1 MKAIVLI
8 IYYKRTE
15 KVINMDKIKVVGAR
29 LHNLKNL
36 NVEIPKKKMVVITGV
51 SGSGKSSL
59 AFDIIFDEG
68 MNRYLQAIGFPPKFE
83 DEKPFDLLEG
93 LSPTVAVEQRTT
105 RVFNPRSTVG
115 TKTRLY
121 NLLRMLYATEGVL
134 ICPICKEAVNE
145 NLECDLCGMIVE
157 RLEIKH
163 FSFNEPSGMCLAC
176 KGRGYQMHLKEELIV
191 QDYNKNLMQITK
203 AGSAVFADQ
212 IRFVEQLPKFYDFD
226 IKAPYKDLPE
236 DVKQVFL
243 YGSGKKLSFEWDSK
257 TFTGTL
263 ERVFEGII
271 PHIERAL
278 TESKSAYRRDKIHK
292 NFMLLK
298 KCEECE
304 GYRINEQA
312 RSVKIGD
319 KNIGELAI
327 MPIDQLISF
336 LEELTKKYL
345 STIQGKNM
353 CGIVIKGLN
362 SMRDVGLS
370 YIHLNRTLPTL
381 SGGELQ
387 RLSLMTHLDAGIDS
401 LIYIL
406 DEPSMSLH
414 EREKDSLIEFL
425 KKLKDLGNTIII
437 VEHDKRFIEI
447 ADDIIDIGPGAGIN
461 GGELV
466 FQGSLEELKNTSN
479 SYTAQ
484 FLTGKISLPQ
494 KSAELKK
501 AINNSTE
508 YLTIKNAKTNN
519 LKNIEVKI
527 PLSMMV
533 GIAGV
538 SGSGKSSLILDTLVP
553 LLQPFF
559 KRGIDKNKNKN
570 NENGEEEN
578 GEEFLEYSGMISGW
592 ENLDEVIVVNQK
604 PISRVKTSTPASYIG
619 IWDKIRNKFSKLAE
633 SKKRKYSAG
642 HFSYNSDK
650 GRCPSCKGTG
660 EQDLKISF
668 LSSFNI
674 ICKECHGFR
683 YKPEILDVKY
693 KNNSIVDVLNMTVS
707 EALKLFKSD
716 ASISKILQILE
727 NIGMGYITLGQP
739 APTLSGGEAQRV
751 KLAKELGRAR
761 KTKSLYI
768 LDEPTV
774 GLSFYDVVK
783 LIELLDQLVREGNSV
798 LIIEHDPEI
807 LSYCDYLIELGPEGG
822 PKGGEVIAEGPLA
835 KIKENVN
842 SRTGPYLN

>member
-1 MKAIVLI
+1 
-8 IYYKRTE
+8 
-15 KVINMDKIKVVGAR
+15 
-29 LHNLKNL
+29 
-36 NVEIPKKKMVVITGV
+36 
-51 SGSGKSSL
+51 
-59 AFDIIFDEG
+59 
-68 MNRYLQAIGFPPKFE
+68 
-83 DEKPFDLLEG
+83 
-93 LSPTVAVEQRTT
+93 
-105 RVFNPRSTVG
+105 
-115 TKTRLY
+115 
-121 NLLRMLYATEGVL
+121 
-134 ICPICKEAVNE
+134 
-145 NLECDLCGMIVE
+145 
-157 RLEIKH
+157 
-163 FSFNEPSGMCLAC
+163 MCLAC
-176 KGRGYQMHLKEELIV
+176 KGRGYQMHLTEELIV
-191 QDYNKNLMQITK
+191 QDHNRNLIQITK

-226 IKAPYKDLPE
+226 ITTPYKDLPE
-236 DVKQVFL
+236 NVKQIFL
-243 YGSGKKLSFEWDSK
+243 YGSGKKLPFNWESK
-257 TFTGTL
+257 TFTGIL
-263 ERVFEGII
+263 EREFEGII

-278 TESKSAYRRDKIHK
+278 GESKSVYRRNKINK
-292 NFMLLK
+292 NFMSLK
-298 KCEECE
+298 KCDECE

-319 KNIGELAI
+319 KHIGELAM

-336 LEELTKKYL
+336 LVELNKTIL
-345 STIQGKNM
+345 STIQGKNL
-353 CGIVIKGLN
+353 CELVIKGLN
-362 SMRDVGLS
+362 SMRDIGLS
-370 YIHLNRTLPTL
+370 YIHLNRALPTL

-414 EREKDSLIEFL
+414 EREKDSLIKML

-447 ADDIIDIGPGAGIN
+447 ADEIIDIGPGAGIN

-466 FQGSLEELKNTSN
+466 FQGTLDELKKVSN
-479 SYTAQ
+479 SYTGQ
-484 FLTGKISLPQ
+484 FLSGQLSLPQ
-494 KSAELKK
+494 KPNELKK
-501 AINNSTE
+501 VIGDSTDF
-508 YLTIKNAKTNN
+508 LTIRNANTNN

-527 PLSMMV
+527 PLGMMV

-559 KRGIDKNKNKN
+559 KRGVDKNKNEDS
-570 NENGEEEN
+570 ENGEEEN
-578 GEEFLEYSGMISGW
+578 GDELFEYSGMVSGW

-619 IWDKIRNKFSKLAE
+619 IWDKIRNIFSKLAE
-633 SKKRKYSAG
+633 SKKRKYTSG

-674 ICKECHGFR
+674 VCKECHGLR
-683 YKPEILDVKY
+683 YKPEILEVNHKG
-693 KNNSIVDVLNMTVS
+693 NSIADVLNMTVS
-707 EALKLFKSD
+707 EASKLFAAD
-716 ASISKILQILE
+716 TSISNVLQILE
-727 NIGMGYITLGQP
+727 DIGMGYITLGQP

-774 GLSFYDVVK
+774 GLSFYDAVK
-783 LIELLDQLVREGNSV
+783 LIELLEQLIREGNSV
-798 LIIEHDPEI
+798 LIIEHDLDI
-807 LSYCDYLIELGPEGG
+807 LGYCDYIIELGPEGG
-822 PKGGEVIAEGPLA
+822 PNGGEIIALGTPQDIVA
-835 KIKENVN
+835 NVK
-842 SRTGPYLN
+842 SVTGKYLK

>member
-1 MKAIVLI
+1 
-8 IYYKRTE
+8 
-15 KVINMDKIKVVGAR
+15 MDKIKVVGAR
-29 LHNLKNL
+29 LHNLKDL
-36 NVEIPKKKMVVITGV
+36 NIEIPKKKIVLITGV

-68 MNRYLQAIGFPPKFE
+68 MNRYLQSIGFPPKFE

-134 ICPICKEAVNE
+134 ICPICKEPVNE
-145 NLECDLCGMIVE
+145 NFECDICGMVVD

-176 KGRGYQMHLKEELIV
+176 KGRGYQMHLTEELIV
-191 QDYNKNLMQITK
+191 QDYNRDLIQITK

-212 IRFVEQLPKFYDFD
+212 IRFVEQLPKFYNFD
-226 IKAPYKDLPE
+226 IKTPYKDLPDE
-236 DVKQVFL
+236 VKQVFL
-243 YGSGKKLSFEWDSK
+243 YGSGKKLPFDWDSK
-257 TFTGTL
+257 TFTGIL

-292 NFMLLK
+292 SFMSLK
-298 KCEECE
+298 KCDECE
-304 GYRINEQA
+304 GFRINEQA
-312 RSVKIGD
+312 RSVRIGD
-319 KNIGELAI
+319 KHIGELAI

-336 LEELTKKYL
+336 LEEIKKNNL
-345 STIQGKNM
+345 STIQGENL
-353 CGIVIKGLN
+353 CELVIKGLK
-362 SMRDVGLS
+362 SMKDVGLS
-370 YIHLNRTLPTL
+370 YINLHRALPSL

-414 EREKDSLIEFL
+414 EKEKESLIELL
-425 KKLKDLGNTIII
+425 KKLKDLGNTILI
-437 VEHDKRFIEI
+437 VEHDKSFIEI
-447 ADDIIDIGPGAGIN
+447 ADEIIDIGPGAGIN

-466 FQGSLEELKNTSN
+466 FQGTLEGLKKVDN
-479 SYTAQ
+479 SYTGQ
-484 FLTGKISLPQ
+484 FLTGKISLPP
-494 KSAELKK
+494 KPKDRLKE
-501 AINNSTE
+501 IDDSTE
-508 YLTIKNAKTNN
+508 FLILKNASTNN
-519 LKNIEVKI
+519 LKNIDVKI
-527 PLSMMV
+527 PLGMMV

-559 KRGIDKNKNKN
+559 KRGTDKAKNSN

-578 GEEFLEYSGMISGW
+578 GEDLLEYSGMVNGW
-592 ENLDEVIVVNQK
+592 ENLDEVIVVSQK

-619 IWDKIRNKFSKLAE
+619 IWDKIRNIFSKVAE
-633 SKKRKYSAG
+633 AKKRKYSAG

-650 GRCPSCKGTG
+650 GRCPSCKGIG

-674 ICKECHGFR
+674 ICRECHGLR
-683 YKPEILDVKY
+683 YKPEILEVKY
-693 KNNSIVDVLNMTVS
+693 KNKSIADVLNMTVS
-707 EALKLFKSD
+707 EATKLFASD
-716 ASISKILQILE
+716 SSISNVLRILE
-727 NIGMGYITLGQP
+727 DIGMGYITLGQP

-774 GLSFYDVVK
+774 GLSFYDAIK
-783 LIELLDQLVREGNSV
+783 LVDLLDQLVREGNSV
-798 LIIEHDPEI
+798 IIIEHDPEI

-822 PKGGEVIAEGPLA
+822 PKGGEIIAEGPVA
-835 KIKENVN
+835 KIKENNN
-842 SRTGPYLN
+842 SNTGPYLN

>member
-1 MKAIVLI
+1 MKS
-8 IYYKRTE
+8 T
-15 KVINMDKIKVVGAR
+15 DKIKIVGAR
-29 LHNLKNL
+29 LHNLKDL
-36 NVEIPKKKMVVITGV
+36 NIEIPKKKIVLITGV

-68 MNRYLQAIGFPPKFE
+68 MNRYLQSIGFPPKFE

-121 NLLRMLYATEGVL
+121 NLLRMLYATEGKL
-134 ICPICKEAVNE
+134 ICPICKEHVNE
-145 NLECDLCGMIVE
+145 NLECDICGMVVE

-176 KGRGYQMHLKEELIV
+176 KGRGYQMYLTEELIV
-191 QDYNKNLMQITK
+191 QDYSRNLIQITK

-212 IRFVEQLPKFYDFD
+212 IRFVEQLPSFYDFD
-226 IKAPYKDLPE
+226 IKTPYKDLP
-236 DVKQVFL
+236 DNVRQVFL
-243 YGSGKKLSFEWDSK
+243 YGSGKKLPFTWDSK

-263 ERVFEGII
+263 QREFEGII
-271 PHIERAL
+271 PHIKRAL
-278 TESKSAYRRDKIHK
+278 ADSKSLYRRNKINQ
-292 NFMLLK
+292 NFMSYK
-298 KCEECE
+298 KCDECE

-312 RSVKIGD
+312 RSVNIGE
-319 KNIGELAI
+319 KHIGELALMSI
-327 MPIDQLISF
+327 AQLISF
-336 LEELTKKYL
+336 LEGLNEKNV
-345 STIQGKNM
+345 STVQGKNM
-353 CGIVIKGLN
+353 CELIIKGLN
-362 SMRDVGLS
+362 NMRDVGLS
-370 YIHLNRTLPTL
+370 YINLNRALPTL

-414 EREKDSLIEFL
+414 EREKDSLIILL
-425 KKLKDLGNTIII
+425 KKLKDLGNSIII
-437 VEHDKRFIEI
+437 VEHDKHFIEI
-447 ADDIIDIGPGAGIN
+447 ADEIIDIGPGAGTN

-466 FQGSLEELKNTSN
+466 FQGSLDDLKKVSK
-479 SYTAQ
+479 SYTGQ
-484 FLTGKISLPQ
+484 FLSGKLSLPQ
-494 KSAELKK
+494 KPNELRKVFD
-501 AINNSTE
+501 NSTDF
-508 YLTIKNAKTNN
+508 LSIRNANTNN

-527 PLSMMV
+527 PLNMMV

-559 KRGIDKNKNKN
+559 KRGADKVKNKN
-570 NENGEEEN
+570 NENGGDEN
-578 GEEFLEYSGMISGW
+578 GKELLEFSGMVSGW
-592 ENLDEVIVVNQK
+592 EHLDEVIVVNQK

-619 IWDKIRNKFSKLAE
+619 IWDKIRNIFSKLAE
-633 SKKRKYSAG
+633 SKKRKYMAG

-674 ICKECHGFR
+674 VCKECHGLR
-683 YKPEILDVKY
+683 YKPEVLEVKY
-693 KNNSIVDVLNMTVS
+693 KNKSIADVLNMTVS
-707 EALKLFKSD
+707 EALNLFKSD
-716 ASISKILQILE
+716 NSISNILKILE
-727 NIGMGYITLGQP
+727 DIGMGYITLGQP

-761 KTKSLYI
+761 KTRSLYI

-774 GLSFYDVVK
+774 GLSFYDAVK
-783 LIELLDQLVREGNSV
+783 LMELLEHLLQDGNSV
-798 LIIEHDPEI
+798 LIIEHDLDI
-807 LSYCDYLIELGPEGG
+807 LAYCDYIIELGPEGG
-822 PKGGEVIAEGPLA
+822 PKGGRIIAEGTPQDIVA
-835 KIKENVN
+835 NMN
-842 SRTGPYLN
+842 SVTGKYLK

>member
-1 MKAIVLI
+1 
-8 IYYKRTE
+8 
-15 KVINMDKIKVVGAR
+15 MDKIKVVGAR
-29 LHNLKNL
+29 LHNLKGL
-36 NVEIPKKKMVVITGV
+36 NVEIPKKKMVLITGV

-68 MNRYLQAIGFPPKFE
+68 MNRYLQSIGFPPKFE
-83 DEKPFDLLEG
+83 DEKPFDLIEG

-121 NLLRMLYATEGVL
+121 NLLRMLYATEGKL
-134 ICPICKEAVNE
+134 ICPICKEPVKE
-145 NLECDLCGMIVE
+145 NFECDICGMVVE

-176 KGRGYQMHLKEELIV
+176 KGRGYQMHLTEELIV

-203 AGSAVFADQ
+203 NGSAVFADQ

-226 IKAPYKDLPE
+226 LNTSYKDLPE
-236 DVKQVFL
+236 NVKKVFL
-243 YGSGKKLSFEWDSK
+243 YGSGKILPFDWDSK
-257 TFTGTL
+257 TFTGIL
-263 ERVFEGII
+263 DRKFEGII

-278 TESKSAYRRDKIHK
+278 TESKSVYRKDKIHK
-292 NFMLLK
+292 NFMSLK
-298 KCEECE
+298 KCDECE

-312 RSVKIGD
+312 RSVKISD
-319 KNIGELAI
+319 RHIGELGI

-336 LEELTKKYL
+336 LERLKKDDL

-353 CGIVIKGLN
+353 NELVIKGLK
-362 SMRDVGLS
+362 SIRDVGLS
-370 YIHLNRTLPTL
+370 YIHLNRALPTL

-414 EREKDSLIEFL
+414 EREKDSLIEL
-425 KKLKDLGNTIII
+425 LRKLKDLGNSIII

-447 ADDIIDIGPGAGIN
+447 ADEIIDIGPGAGIN
-461 GGELV
+461 GGKLV
-466 FQGSLEELKNTSN
+466 FQGRLDELKNISN
-479 SYTAQ
+479 SYTGQ
-484 FLTGKISLPQ
+484 FLSGKISLPD
-494 KSAELKK
+494 KPDNLRKK
-501 AINNSTE
+501 IDDSTNF
-508 YLTIKNAKTNN
+508 LTIKNAKTNN
-519 LKNIEVKI
+519 LKNLKVEI
-527 PLSMMV
+527 PLGMMV

-553 LLQPFF
+553 LLQPLF
-559 KRGIDKNKNKN
+559 KRGADKNKKKN

-578 GEEFLEYSGMISGW
+578 GEELLEYSGMVNGW
-592 ENLDEVIVVNQK
+592 ENLDEVIVVSQK

-619 IWDKIRNKFSKLAE
+619 IWDKIRDKFSKLTE
-633 SKKRKYSAG
+633 SKKRKYTSG

-674 ICKECHGFR
+674 VCKECHGLR
-683 YKPEILDVKY
+683 YKPEILEVKY
-693 KNNSIVDVLNMTVS
+693 KNNSIADVLNMTVS
-707 EALKLFKSD
+707 EASKLFGSD
-716 ASISKILQILE
+716 NNVSNILQILE
-727 NIGMGYITLGQP
+727 SIGMGYITLGQP
-739 APTLSGGEAQRV
+739 TPTLSGGEAQRV

-768 LDEPTV
+768 FDEPTV
-774 GLSFYDVVK
+774 GLSFYDAVK
-783 LIELLDQLVREGNSV
+783 LMELLEQLVQEGNSI

-807 LSYCDYLIELGPEGG
+807 LAFCDYLIELGPEGG
-822 PKGGEVIAEGPLA
+822 PKGGEVIAMGTPHEVIANP
-835 KIKENVN
+835 KSI
-842 SRTGPYLN
+842 TGKYLKYDDS